1 MAVAANG
8 NAAAPPHPAPPQL
21 TFSHRP
27 LDISPRLGEYREIKS
42 ESTCCWLEPMEPR
55 VQGPAPPPVVD
66 EELRR
71 MQKNKR
77 KPVVIYTVSPEVIHA
92 EASEFM
98 ALVQRLTGPGSSRP
112 GEAPARARPFPK
124 TRDQQLPVRVKARAL
139 NGSGSEGAA
148 SAPDAPSPSVA
159 ASDTLFFHGS
169 SPPSRAVRKDEP
181 PMASHSWL
189 LHGEYLDQSPRHQ
202 PGFP

>member
-1 MAVAANG
+1 METQ
-8 NAAAPPHPAPPQL
+8 PPTSRL
-21 TFSHRP
+21 TLSHRP
-27 LDISPRLGEYREIKS
+27 LDISPRLGEYGEIKL
-42 ESTCCWLEPMEPR
+42 ESTCYWLQPMEPR
-55 VQGPAPPPVVD
+55 VRGPVPPPVVD
-66 EELRR
+66 EESRR
-71 MQKNKR
+71 MQKHKR

-112 GEAPARARPFPK
+112 PGEAPARAPPSPK
-124 TRDQQLPVRVKARAL
+124 VRDQQLPVRVKARAL
-139 NGSGSEGAA
+139 NGSGSGGAA

-169 SPPSRAVRKDEP
+169 SPPSCAVRKDEA
-181 PMASHSWL
+181 PMASQSWL

-202 PGFP
+202 P